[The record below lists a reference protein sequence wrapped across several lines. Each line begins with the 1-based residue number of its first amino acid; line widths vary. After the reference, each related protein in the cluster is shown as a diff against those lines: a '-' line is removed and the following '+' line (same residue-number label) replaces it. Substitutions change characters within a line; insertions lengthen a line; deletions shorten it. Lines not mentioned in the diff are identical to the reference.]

1 MIVTKDHEGVAITAG
16 PMTRVR
22 LKRDLAPFK
31 EGDEAV
37 VVKNVRRGE
46 AFGHS
51 WEHML
56 HIEFDGVRRI
66 VFIDEVEVV

>member
-1 MIVTKDHEGVAITAG
+1 MDSAEMPAG

-22 LKRDLAPFK
+22 LKRDIAPFK

-37 VVKNVRRGE
+37 VVKNVQRGE
-46 AFGHS
+46 SFGHS